1 MYFVKGE
8 LFVPRFRNI
17 QALHRQPS
25 AVSLI
30 LAGLVFL
37 SPSPRAQDKAIPL
50 SLDAAVSLALANNP
64 SLAEIKARA
73 EAMAAVAP
81 QAGSL
86 PDPTLSVEML
96 NLPADSFDVREDFMT
111 MVDVGLSQTV
121 PFPGKLALKE
131 QAAGL
136 EAEAAAQTVEEARL
150 RLVRDVKLRW
160 WELFYLERT
169 LEILA
174 DTETSLHDVI
184 RTVQSRYRVGEAPQQ
199 DVLQAQLELSKLGE
213 ERLIH
218 TAMHHREAARLNAL
232 LDRPPTTLFY
242 LAYGEP
248 QALPEMLAEEQL
260 DEAAEQARPLLNQK
274 RRAVDA
280 AQTRLELAKKDYYP
294 DLTFSAGYAF
304 RDRAPNGEN
313 RSDFVR
319 FGVSLNLP
327 VYAGRKQ
334 AKAVDQQQSEWLRQK
349 YALQD
354 ALRKVQAD
362 IAATL
367 SDYRRAKDH
376 HALLRHEI
384 IPLAEQTVASLRANF
399 EVGKAGMA
407 DLLRATANLRNAEIQ
422 AWLAYARA
430 QQALARLTAAAGQEG
445 S

>member
-1 MYFVKGE
+1 M
-8 LFVPRFRNI
+8 PRFRNV
-17 QALHRQPS
+17 QALHRLPS

-30 LAGLVFL
+30 LAGLIFL
-37 SPSPRAQDKAIPL
+37 SPSPGAQDKAISL

-73 EAMAAVAP
+73 EAMAAVP
-81 QAGSL
+81 SQAGSL
-86 PDPTLSVEML
+86 PDPALSVEML
-96 NLPADSFDVREDFMT
+96 NLPTDSFDIREDFMT
-111 MVDVGLSQTV
+111 MVDVGFSQTV

-136 EAEAAAQTVEEARL
+136 DAEAAAQTVEEARL

-160 WELFYLERT
+160 WALFYLERT
-169 LEILA
+169 LQILA
-174 DTETSLHDVI
+174 DTETSLRDVI

-218 TAMHHREAARLNAL
+218 VAMHHREAARLNAL
-232 LDRPPTTLFY
+232 LDRPPTTLFV

-260 DEAAEQARPLLNQK
+260 NQTAEQARPLLNQK
-274 RRAVDA
+274 RRAVEA
-280 AQTRLELAKKDYYP
+280 AQTRVELAKKDYYP
-294 DLTFSAGYAF
+294 DVTFSAGYAF

-319 FGVSLNLP
+319 LGVSLNLP

-334 AKAVDQQQSEWLRQK
+334 AKAVDQQRSEWLRER

-376 HALLRHEI
+376 HALLQYEI
-384 IPLAEQTVASLRANF
+384 IPLAEQTVASLRADF
-399 EVGKAGMA
+399 EVGKAAMA

-422 AWLAYARA
+422 AWLAYAQA
-430 QQALARLTAAAGQEG
+430 QQALAKLTAATGQEG
-445 S
+445 L

>member
-1 MYFVKGE
+1 MLRLRKIH
-8 LFVPRFRNI
+8 R
-17 QALHRQPS
+17 LHRRPF
-25 AVSLI
+25 AFVLI
-30 LAGLVFL
+30 LIGLGYF
-37 SPSPRAQDKAIPL
+37 SSSPRAQEKTASL
-50 SLDAAVSLALANNP
+50 SLDEAVSQALANNP
-64 SLAEIKARA
+64 SLAEINARA
-73 EAMAAVAP
+73 EAMAAVP
-81 QAGSL
+81 SQAGSL

-96 NLPADSFDVREDFMT
+96 NLPTDSFDVREDFMT

-121 PFPGKLALKE
+121 PFPGKLALKQ
-131 QAAGL
+131 QAADF

-169 LEILA
+169 LQILA
-174 DTETSLHDVI
+174 ETETSLRDVI
-184 RTVQSRYRVGEAPQQ
+184 RTVQARYRVGEVLQQ

-218 TAMHHREAARLNAL
+218 TAMHHREVARLNAL
-232 LDRPPTTLFY
+232 LDRPPTTFFG
-242 LAYGEP
+242 LAYDQPDE
-248 QALPEMLAEEQL
+248 LPEMLAEEQL
-260 DEAAEQARPLLNQK
+260 DEAAEQGRPLLNQK
-274 RRAVDA
+274 RRNVDA
-280 AQTRLELAKKDYYP
+280 AQSRVELAKKDYYP

-334 AKAVDQQQSEWLRQK
+334 AKAVDQQQSEWLREK

-354 ALRKVQAD
+354 AFRKVQAD

-384 IPLAEQTVASLRANF
+384 VPLAEQTVASLRANF
-399 EVGKAGMA
+399 EVGKAAMA

-422 AWLAYARA
+422 AWQAYAQA
-430 QQALARLTAAAGQEG
+430 QQALARLSAAAGKEAL
-445 S
+445 

>member
-1 MYFVKGE
+1 VLRLRKIH
-8 LFVPRFRNI
+8 R
-17 QALHRQPS
+17 LHRRPF
-25 AVSLI
+25 AFVLI
-30 LAGLVFL
+30 LIGLVYF
-37 SPSPRAQDKAIPL
+37 SSSPRAQEKAASL
-50 SLDAAVSLALANNP
+50 SLDAAVSQALANNP
-64 SLAEIKARA
+64 SLAEIKTRA
-73 EAMAAVAP
+73 EAMAAVP
-81 QAGSL
+81 SQAGSL

-96 NLPADSFDVREDFMT
+96 NLPTDSFDVREDFMT
-111 MVDVGLSQTV
+111 MVDVGLSQTI

-169 LEILA
+169 LQILA
-174 DTETSLHDVI
+174 ETETSLRDLT
-184 RTVQSRYRVGEAPQQ
+184 RTVQARYRVGEVPQQ
-199 DVLQAQLELSKLGE
+199 DVLQAQLDLSKLGE
-213 ERLIH
+213 ERLVH
-218 TAMHHREAARLNAL
+218 TAMHHREVARLNAL
-232 LDRPPTTLFY
+232 LDRPPTNFFD
-242 LAYGEP
+242 LAYDEP
-248 QALPEMLAEEQL
+248 QELPEVLAEEQL
-260 DEAAEQARPLLNQK
+260 DETAEQARPLLNQK
-274 RRAVDA
+274 RRTVDA
-280 AQTRLELAKKDYYP
+280 AQSRVELAKKDYYP
-294 DLTFSAGYAF
+294 DVTFSAGYAF

-334 AKAVDQQQSEWLRQK
+334 AKAVDQQQSEWLREK

-407 DLLRATANLRNAEIQ
+407 DLLRATGSLRNAEIQ
-422 AWLAYARA
+422 AWQAYAQA
-430 QQALARLTAAAGQEG
+430 QQALAKLTAAAGKEAL
-445 S
+445 

>member
-1 MYFVKGE
+1 MLRSRKT
-8 LFVPRFRNI
+8 
-17 QALHRQPS
+17 QRQPRRPFAFVLIVAGAAVLSS
-25 AVSLI
+25 A
-30 LAGLVFL
+30 
-37 SPSPRAQDKAIPL
+37 PRAQDKTASL
-50 SLDAAVSLALANNP
+50 SLDAAISLALANNP
-64 SLAEIKARA
+64 SLAEIKARSD
-73 EAMAAVAP
+73 AMAAVTP

-96 NLPADSFDVREDFMT
+96 NLPADSFDVREDQMT

-131 QAAGL
+131 HAAGL
-136 EAEAAAQTVEEARL
+136 EAEAALQTVEEARL

-169 LEILA
+169 LEILD
-174 DTETSLHDVI
+174 DTETSLRDVV
-184 RTVQSRYRVGEAPQQ
+184 RTVQARYRVGEAPQQ
-199 DVLQAQLELSKLGE
+199 DVLQAQLELSRLGE

-218 TAMHHREAARLNAL
+218 TAMHHREIARLNAL
-232 LDRPPTTLFY
+232 LDRPPTTFFD
-242 LAYGEP
+242 LAYNEP
-248 QALPEMLAEEQL
+248 EALPEVL
-260 DEAAEQARPLLNQK
+260 DEERLDETAEQARPLLHQK

-280 AQTRLELAKKDYYP
+280 AQTRVELAKKDYYP

-304 RDRAPNGEN
+304 RDRAPNGES

-334 AKAVDQQQSEWLRQK
+334 AKAVDQQQSEWLREK

-354 ALRKVQAD
+354 TLRKVQAD

-376 HALLRHEI
+376 YALLRHEI

-407 DLLRATANLRNAEIQ
+407 DLLRATASLRNAEVQ
-422 AWLAYARA
+422 SWQAYAQAR
-430 QQALARLTAAAGQEG
+430 QALAKLTAAAGKEG
-445 S
+445 L

>member
-1 MYFVKGE
+1 M
-8 LFVPRFRNI
+8 LRFRKI
-17 QALHRQPS
+17 KALHRQPF
-25 AVSLI
+25 AFI
-30 LAGLVFL
+30 LMLVGLGYL
-37 SPSPRAQDKAIPL
+37 SPSPRALENTAAL
-50 SLDAAVSLALANNP
+50 SLDAAVSQALANNP
-64 SLAEIKARA
+64 SLAEINARA
-73 EAMAAVAP
+73 EAIAAVP
-81 QAGSL
+81 SQAGSL

-96 NLPADSFDVREDFMT
+96 NLPADSFDFREDFMT

-169 LEILA
+169 LHILA
-174 DTETSLHDVI
+174 DTETSLRDVI
-184 RTVQSRYRVGEAPQQ
+184 RTVQARYRVGEAPQQ

-218 TAMHHREAARLNAL
+218 TAMHHREVARLNAL
-232 LDRPPTTLFY
+232 LDRPPTSLFD
-242 LAYGEP
+242 LAYGELP
-248 QALPEMLAEEQL
+248 ALPEMLAEEQL
-260 DEAAEQARPLLNQK
+260 DEAAEQGRPLLNQK
-274 RRAVDA
+274 RRSVDA
-280 AQTRLELAKKDYYP
+280 AQSRVELAKKDYYP

-334 AKAVDQQQSEWLRQK
+334 AKAVDQQRSEWLREK

-376 HALLRHEI
+376 YALLRHEI

-399 EVGKAGMA
+399 EVGKASMA
-407 DLLRATANLRNAEIQ
+407 DLLRASASLRNAEIQ
-422 AWLAYARA
+422 AWQAYAQA
-430 QQALARLTAAAGQEG
+430 QQALAKLTAAAGKEAL
-445 S
+445 